1 MKFYIFSFLGHLLL
15 LFICYVSPVKEVKL
29 DSQNVLVYLT
39 NKPDNTPA
47 PAPAPL
53 QSLNTEPVKEEKK
66 PKEEKKVEKK
76 IEKKVVKK
84 PEKKIVKKA
93 VPKPIPKEEPA
104 EDTSVAKE
112 SSESKNNAPYNPLAG
127 LVKDGTGTYIG
138 DQRGGQGIGYKIKRE
153 VQPEYPIMAKRA
165 NFKNE
170 VVIQTKFLVGL
181 NGKVEEIIFLDTFTS
196 YGFRKEVE
204 KALKKWE
211 FAPILYQGH
220 NIKMYFYKD
229 FRFNVK

>member
-1 MKFYIFSFLGHLLL
+1 MKFYIFSFLCHLLL
-15 LFICYVSPVKEVKL
+15 LFVCYVKPAKEVKL

-39 NKPDNTPA
+39 DRPDNSIPA

-53 QSLNTEPVKEEKK
+53 QSLNPEPVKEETK
-66 PKEEKKVEKK
+66 PEEEKKVEEKV
-76 IEKKVVKK
+76 EKKVVKK
-84 PEKKIVKKA
+84 VEKKVVKKA
-93 VPKPIPKEEPA
+93 VPKPVPKKETVSEES
-104 EDTSVAKE
+104 TKE
-112 SSESKNNAPYNPLAG
+112 SSNSKSNATYNPLAG

-170 VVIQTKFLVGL
+170 VVIKTKFLVGL
-181 NGKVEEIIFLDTFTS
+181 NGKVEEIIFLDDFTS

-204 KALKKWE
+204 KALKRWE
-211 FAPILYQGH
+211 FDPIIYQGH

>member
-1 MKFYIFSFLGHLLL
+1 MKFYIFSFLIHLLL
-15 LFICYVSPVKEVKL
+15 LVTFYVKPAKEIKL
-29 DSQNVLVYLT
+29 DSKNVLVYLT
-39 NKPDNTPA
+39 DKQNDTPA

-53 QSLNTEPVKEEKK
+53 QSLNTEPVVEEKK
-66 PKEEKKVEKK
+66 PEEKKVEKK
-76 IEKKVVKK
+76 IEKKVEKK
-84 PEKKIVKKA
+84 PEKKVVKKA
-93 VPKPIPKEEPA
+93 VPKPIPKETVSETPQ
-104 EDTSVAKE
+104 EESTEAKN
-112 SSESKNNAPYNPLAG
+112 SAPYNPLAG

-138 DQRGGQGIGYKIKRE
+138 DQRRGQGIGYKIKRE

-181 NGKVEEIIFLDTFTS
+181 DGRVEDIIFLDDFTS

-204 KALKKWE
+204 KALRKWE
-211 FAPILYQGH
+211 FAPIVYQGH